1 MIRKLFEMNFEL
13 YRYCGE
19 INGIGW
25 DEILRDVDL
34 RWYCDINRLCF
45 IVMIEFNLNNL
56 CDMLIFLRQSCITLK
71 IFIVGNCSI
80 ISHLRLCCCI
90 WDYCN
95 CMCIACKWYTV
106 MHIAI
111 WAGLWFIECCKSEK
125 YRYYC

>member
-25 DEILRDVDL
+25 DEILWDVDL

-45 IVMIEFNLNNL
+45 IVMIEFNSNNL

-80 ISHLRLCCCI
+80 ISHLHLCCCI

-95 CMCIACKWYTV
+95 CMCISFKWYYV
-106 MHIAI
+106 MHTAI
-111 WAGLWFIECCKSEK
+111 LGRFMIQVLQSEK